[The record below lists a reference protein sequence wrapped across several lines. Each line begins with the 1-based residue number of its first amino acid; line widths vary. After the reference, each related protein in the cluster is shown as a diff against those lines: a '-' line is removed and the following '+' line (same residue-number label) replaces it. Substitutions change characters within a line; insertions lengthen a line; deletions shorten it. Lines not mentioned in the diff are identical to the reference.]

1 MAAASAM
8 AGGAAQPESN
18 VGSVP
23 LAGGWRAHFYVS
35 PTGRDTGLPDDPVL
49 RRNQGLG
56 VNARLSRR
64 IARDTRLSVE
74 ATNLFD
80 REATAQQGLAP
91 PADGRGLRIQLRR
104 TF

>member
-1 MAAASAM
+1 M
-8 AGGAAQPESN
+8 AGGAAQPDSN

-35 PTGRDTGLPDDPVL
+35 PTARDSGLPDDALL
-49 RRNQGLG
+49 RRNPALG
-56 VNARLSRR
+56 VNAQLSRR
-64 IARDTRLSVE
+64 IAKDTRLSMEV
-74 ATNLFD
+74 TNMFD
-80 REATAQQGLAP
+80 RDATAQQGLAP

>member
-1 MAAASAM
+1 M

-18 VGSVP
+18 AGSVP

-35 PTGRDTGLPDDPVL
+35 PTGRDAGLPDDAVV
-49 RRNQGLG
+49 RRHQALG
-56 VNARLSRR
+56 VNANLSRR

-74 ATNLFD
+74 MTNLFD
-80 REATAQQGLAP
+80 RDATAQQGLAP